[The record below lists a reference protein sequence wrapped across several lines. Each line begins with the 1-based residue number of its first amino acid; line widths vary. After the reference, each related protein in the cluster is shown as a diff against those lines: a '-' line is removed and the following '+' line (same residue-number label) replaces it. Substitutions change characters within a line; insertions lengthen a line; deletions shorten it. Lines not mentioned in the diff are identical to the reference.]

1 MMAEFR
7 SLVEILL
14 SLPELFFVFNFPT
27 ISGVTRAKIKSSSV
41 SDPRKLSKFMLE
53 GVIVIDPA
61 NSGLMPAKKE
71 LKPSAI
77 SSAPVI
83 VFPFCL
89 TNSGIFSLCFFV
101 PITSRFAPY

>member
-14 SLPELFFVFNFPT
+14 SLPELFFVLNFPT
-27 ISGVTRAKIKSSSV
+27 LAKIKSSSV
-41 SDPRKLSKFMLE
+41 SGPRKLSKFMLE
-53 GVIVIDPA
+53 GVIVIDPS
-61 NSGLMPAKKE
+61 NSGPMPAKKD
-71 LKPSAI
+71 LKP

-83 VFPFCL
+83 VLPFCL

-101 PITSRFAPY
+101 PMTSQVHIILKIR

>member
-14 SLPELFFVFNFPT
+14 SLPELFFVLNFPT
-27 ISGVTRAKIKSSSV
+27 LAKIKSSSV
-41 SDPRKLSKFMLE
+41 SGPRKLSKFMLE
-53 GVIVIDPA
+53 GVIVIDPS
-61 NSGLMPAKKE
+61 NSGPMPAKKD
-71 LKPSAI
+71 LKP

-83 VFPFCL
+83 VLPFCL

-101 PITSRFAPY
+101 SLLLILL

>member
-27 ISGVTRAKIKSSSV
+27 ILFKVSGVTWAKIKSSSV
-41 SDPRKLSKFMLE
+41 SGPRKLSKFMLE
-53 GVIVIDPA
+53 GVIVIDPS
-61 NSGLMPAKKE
+61 NSGPMPAKKD
-71 LKPSAI
+71 LKP

-83 VFPFCL
+83 VLPFCL
-89 TNSGIFSLCFFV
+89 TNSVRPLLL
-101 PITSRFAPY
+101 

>member
-1 MMAEFR
+1 MIIDGR
-7 SLVEILL
+7 IISLVEILL

-27 ISGVTRAKIKSSSV
+27 ILFKVSGVTWAKIKSSSV
-41 SDPRKLSKFMLE
+41 SGPRKLSKFMLE

-61 NSGLMPAKKE
+61 NSVPMPAKKD

-83 VFPFCL
+83 VLPFCL
-89 TNSGIFSLCFFV
+89 TNSGIFSLCFLFQ
-101 PITSRFAPY
+101 